1 MCMCHGANATRALI
15 GQVCLAM
22 FDLLAFSGED
32 LRLGRSNMQVWR
44 DVTCAY
50 VSVPV

>member
-1 MCMCHGANATRALI
+1 MCMCRVANATRALI
-15 GQVCLAM
+15 DQVCLAM

-32 LRLGRSNMQVWR
+32 LRQGRSNMQVWR
-44 DVTCAY
+44 DVACAY